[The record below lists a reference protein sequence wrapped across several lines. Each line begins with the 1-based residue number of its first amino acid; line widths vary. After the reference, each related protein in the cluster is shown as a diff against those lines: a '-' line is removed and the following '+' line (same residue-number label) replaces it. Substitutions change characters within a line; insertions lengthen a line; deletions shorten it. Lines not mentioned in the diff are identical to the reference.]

1 MEVIIKVAEKIEVE
15 KIFDE
20 LLDIAYWDSKIIK
33 PYFYQLI
40 NYYKNINSELTKNYE
55 KYYIDM
61 MEGGDD
67 NEEN

>member
-20 LLDIAYWDSKIIK
+20 LLYIAYWDSEIIK

-61 MEGGDD
+61 VEGGDD